1 MLGPRRGDTFYQYNT
16 EAAQFNKAAAEY
28 NKKNTSLHFM
38 PNSKAIRVD
47 RETGLPELHKMQ
59 HLSLPRD
66 PVHPDP
72 LHKDY
77 DDIMFTPIKQ
87 SLTHFYRRHCKHPA
101 SILV

>member
-38 PNSKAIRVD
+38 PNSKAIQVD
-47 RETGLPELHKMQ
+47 RETGLPELHRMQ

-72 LHKDY
+72 QHPDY
-77 DDIMFTPIKQ
+77 DAIMLTPIKQ
-87 SLTHFYRRHCKHPA
+87 SLTHFYRRHYRHH
-101 SILV
+101 